1 VSFDSARSPGQARRH
16 DPASEIGLKADI
28 GCTGPASKVASVFA
42 ARPESETNHEHA
54 SRARRVKMRS
64 SLVNLVARF
73 VGFG

>member
-1 VSFDSARSPGQARRH
+1 
-16 DPASEIGLKADI
+16 LKADI